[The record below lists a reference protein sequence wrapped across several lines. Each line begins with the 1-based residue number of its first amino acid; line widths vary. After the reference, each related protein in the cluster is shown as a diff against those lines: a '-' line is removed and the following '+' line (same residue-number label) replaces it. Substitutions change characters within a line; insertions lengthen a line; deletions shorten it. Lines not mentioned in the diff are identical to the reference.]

1 MNETLKTLLER
12 RSIRAYRPERISEEH
27 LEAILQAGVWAPSAK
42 NQQSPVLVVVQ
53 DPETVALMSRLNAQI
68 MGTENDP
75 FYGAGTVV
83 VVLAD
88 PKATNATNAVCD
100 GALVMGNLMNAA
112 HAEGVASCWIH
123 RAKEVFASA
132 EGQKIL
138 ADLGITGDYEG
149 IGNCILG
156 YAAAEIPAPKARKEN
171 YVYYIK

>member
-12 RSIRAYRPERISEEH
+12 RGIRAYRSERISEEH

-112 HAEGVASCWIH
+112 HSVGVGSCWVN
-123 RAKEVFASA
+123 RAQQLFELPEGKELLRKWGLP
-132 EGQKIL
+132 E
-138 ADLGITGDYEG
+138 DLVGV
-149 IGNCILG
+149 GNCILG
-156 YAAAEIPAPKARKEN
+156 YPAAEGRDVPRKPGRI
-171 YVYYIK
+171 VRV